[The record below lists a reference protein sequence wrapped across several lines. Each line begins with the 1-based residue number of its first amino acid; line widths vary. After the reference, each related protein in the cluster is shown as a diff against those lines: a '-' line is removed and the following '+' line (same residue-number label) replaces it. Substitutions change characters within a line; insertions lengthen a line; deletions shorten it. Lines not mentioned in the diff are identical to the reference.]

1 MGRRSRTSAGSS
13 SVFLS
18 FAVIAGSSEV
28 VFAFRWCEGVDALGD
43 GVPEVID
50 GSGGGLFEESLELGE
65 GHFNGVKVRAVGRQ
79 EAQLCR
85 VRWPCARRWVC
96 GRVSYPSPRYRRV

>member
-1 MGRRSRTSAGSS
+1 MPWAMAS
-13 SVFLS
+13 
-18 FAVIAGSSEV
+18 
-28 VFAFRWCEGVDALGD
+28 
-43 GVPEVID
+43 PEVID

-85 VRWPCARRWVC
+85 GDFD
-96 GRVSYPSPRYRRV
+96 GRAHGDGFVGG